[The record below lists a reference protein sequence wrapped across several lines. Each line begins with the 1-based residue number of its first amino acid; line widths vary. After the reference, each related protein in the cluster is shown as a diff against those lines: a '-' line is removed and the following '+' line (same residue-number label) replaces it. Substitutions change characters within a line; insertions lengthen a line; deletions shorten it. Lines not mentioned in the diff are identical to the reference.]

1 VHSLACAYGSK
12 LIAEHLKLDDSEKF
26 FLMGLVHD
34 IGKSLLLKAFTE
46 IPKIKKVNFDLIQ
59 ANIQQG
65 HLSIGGVLLRRWGFE
80 DIFIKVVTMHES
92 PEFSPETEKEIL
104 IVHLANM
111 LSRTI
116 GYSLF
121 EEEVDFNEL
130 DSAKF
135 LQMDPDTLGQI
146 GEEVKG
152 IIQDV
157 AHLF

>member
-1 VHSLACAYGSK
+1 
-12 LIAEHLKLDDSEKF
+12 
-26 FLMGLVHD
+26 M
-34 IGKSLLLKAFTE
+34 LLK
-46 IPKIKKVNFDLIQ
+46 
-59 ANIQQG
+59 
-65 HLSIGGVLLRRWGFE
+65 RWGFE

-104 IVHLANM
+104 VVHLANM
-111 LSRTI
+111 LSRNI

>member
-1 VHSLACAYGSK
+1 V
-12 LIAEHLKLDDSEKF
+12 
-26 FLMGLVHD
+26 
-34 IGKSLLLKAFTE
+34 LLKAFTE
-46 IPKIKKVNFDLIQ
+46 VPLIKKINFDLVQ

-65 HLSIGGVLLRRWGFE
+65 HLSIGGVLLKRWGFD

-92 PEFSPETEKEIL
+92 PEFSPETEKEIRV
-104 IVHLANM
+104 VHLANM
-111 LSRTI
+111 LSRNI

-121 EEEVDFNEL
+121 EEEVDLKEL

-135 LQMDPDTLGQI
+135 LHMDPDTLGQI

>member
-26 FLMGLVHD
+26 FLLGLVHD

-46 IPKIKKVNFDLIQ
+46 IPKIKKVNFDLVQ

-65 HLSIGGVLLRRWGFE
+65 HLSIGGVLLKRWGFE
-80 DIFIKVVTMHES
+80 NVFIKVITMHEN
-92 PEFSPETEKEIL
+92 PEFNPEIEKEIL
-104 IVHLANM
+104 VIHLANM
-111 LSRTI
+111 LTRTI

-121 EEEVDFNEL
+121 EEQVDFSEL

-135 LQMDPDTLGQI
+135 LQMDPGSLGQI